1 MTNITDNFFYPYAI
15 TDNFIGD
22 LGSSASSTSQEC
34 PAKNLSLS
42 GQGFLPH
49 QKQAAENNTRQ
60 RTLPCHGQLA
70 SDIEE
75 L

>member
-1 MTNITDNFFYPYAI
+1 VTNITDNFFYPYAT

-22 LGSSASSTSQEC
+22 FGSGRVVDFPRMVGPKTLFVWPRC
-34 PAKNLSLS
+34 
-42 GQGFLPH
+42 LPH

-70 SDIEE
+70 SHIEE